1 MIGELLA
8 AVLVVIVGSALASGT
23 EAALFSVSVI
33 KVRQLADQGIPA
45 ARVLLQ
51 IRENMSRPIAT
62 IVILNNIFNIVGSIV
77 VGGIAATALGSEWL
91 GLFSALLTL
100 AVIIGSEI
108 IPKNLGERYAEPISL
123 ATARPV
129 LLLTK
134 LMFPLV
140 WMIEHVVSPIT
151 KGKPRLV
158 TNEAEIQLL
167 AQIGQQEGSI
177 ELDEAQLIQRV
188 FRLNDSTAGSI
199 MTPRVSMTYVH
210 GEETLA
216 EIRDQVIAS
225 PHSRILVIGESIDEV
240 QGVALKSELLVALVN
255 GQTDRLLS
263 DLAREVLFVPEMVRA
278 DQLLAT
284 FRDKR
289 EHLAVVVDEFGGVAG
304 VVTLED
310 VLEVLTGEIVDETD
324 LVVDLQEWARQRR
337 KVLLDRQEQQ
347 EPSEPEPSC

>member
-1 MIGELLA
+1 VA
-8 AVLVVIVGSALASGT
+8 
-23 EAALFSVSVI
+23 
-33 KVRQLADQGIPA
+33 
-45 ARVLLQ
+45 
-51 IRENMSRPIAT
+51 
-62 IVILNNIFNIVGSIV
+62 
-77 VGGIAATALGSEWL
+77 
-91 GLFSALLTL
+91 
-100 AVIIGSEI
+100 
-108 IPKNLGERYAEPISL
+108 
-123 ATARPV
+123 
-129 LLLTK
+129 LLTK

-140 WMIEHVVSPIT
+140 WLIEHIVSPIT

-199 MTPRVSMTYVH
+199 MTPRISMTYVH
-210 GEETLA
+210 GDQTLA
-216 EIRDQVIAS
+216 NMREQIIAS
-225 PHSRILVIGESIDEV
+225 PHSRILVIGDSIDEIL
-240 QGVALKSELLVALVN
+240 GVVLKSELLVALVD
-255 GQTDRLLS
+255 GQTDRLLA
-263 DLAREVLFVPEMVRA
+263 DLARDVLFVPEMVRA
-278 DQLLAT
+278 DQLMTT

-337 KVLLDRQEQQ
+337 KVLLERQEQ
-347 EPSEPEPSC
+347 PESS